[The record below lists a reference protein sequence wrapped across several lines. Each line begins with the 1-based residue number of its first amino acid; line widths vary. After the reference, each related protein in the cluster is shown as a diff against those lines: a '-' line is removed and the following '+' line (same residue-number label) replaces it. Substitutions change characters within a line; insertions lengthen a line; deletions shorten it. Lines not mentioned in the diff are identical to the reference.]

1 MEIALTH
8 FELLSAVN
16 APLTKRNFSDFPM
29 HKKREASFSIK

>member
-16 APLTKRNFSDFPM
+16 APLPKPNFSDFPPL
-29 HKKREASFSIK
+29 KKRDASFSIK